1 MIIITSGKKYLDID
15 AFACCFAY
23 NRLLRILGE
32 DSIVLSTAY
41 MNKSIIPEFRNK
53 DFTLFRSY
61 TLQNERD
68 SFVIMDVS
76 NPNYFEDF
84 VELNRIN
91 MIIDHHT
98 GFENYWKNKLG
109 NFAKIEFIGAAA
121 TLVFEEF
128 EKRGLTNFIDTDL
141 AQLLMAAI
149 LDNTLNFSAN
159 ITSPRDYHA
168 YQKLKDISKKENF
181 AQYYFTICQEN
192 INNNIVEAIKND
204 IKYIKTES
212 SFYLP
217 NCIGQLTLWDV
228 NYIFNKMDLVT
239 SFFNSLSHKWIFNLI
254 CLKENKSYI
263 ISNNYLIQKTLEHIF
278 SRTFYNNIIQL
289 DYPIL
294 RKEIM
299 KKFETLE

>member
-41 MNKSIIPEFRNK
+41 INKSVIPEFRNK
-53 DFTLFRSY
+53 NFILSRSY
-61 TLQNERD
+61 TKKNEHD

-84 VELNRIN
+84 VELNKIN
-91 MIIDHHT
+91 TIIDHHS
-98 GFENYWKNKLG
+98 GFENYWKDKLG
-109 NFAKIEFIGAAA
+109 DFAKIEFIGSAA

-128 EKRGLTNFIDTDL
+128 EKKSLTNFIDTDI

-159 ITSPRDYHA
+159 ITSTRDYHA
-168 YQKLKDISKKENF
+168 YEILKNISKKENF
-181 AQYYFTICQEN
+181 AQYYFMKCQQD
-192 INNNIVEAIKND
+192 INNNVIEAIKND
-204 IKYIKTES
+204 IKYIKIES

-217 NCIGQLTLWDV
+217 NCIGQLTVWDV
-228 NYIFNKMDLVT
+228 DYIFNKMDLVI
-239 SFFNSLSHKWIFNLI
+239 SFFNSLSHNWIFNLI

-263 ISNNYLIQKTLEHIF
+263 ISNNHSVQKTLEHIF
-278 SRTFYNNIIQL
+278 NKTFYNDIIQL

-299 KKFETLE
+299 KTFEII

>member
-32 DSIVLSTAY
+32 NSIVLSTAY
-41 MNKSIIPEFRNK
+41 INKSVIPEFRNK
-53 DFTLFRSY
+53 DFDLFRSHKKKD
-61 TLQNERD
+61 EHD

-84 VELNRIN
+84 VELNKIN

-98 GFENYWKNKLG
+98 GFENYWKDKLG
-109 NFAKIEFIGAAA
+109 DFAKIEFIGSAA

-128 EKRGLTNFIDTDL
+128 EKKSLTSFIDTDI

-159 ITSPRDYHA
+159 ITSTRDYHA
-168 YQKLKDISKKENF
+168 YETLKNISKKENF
-181 AQYYFTICQEN
+181 AQYYFMKCQEN
-192 INNNIVEAIKND
+192 INNNIIEAIKND
-204 IKYIKTES
+204 IKYIKIES

-217 NCIGQLTLWDV
+217 NCIGQLTVWDV
-228 NYIFNKMDLVT
+228 DYIFNKMDLVI
-239 SFFNSLSHKWIFNLI
+239 SFFNSLSSRWIFNLI

-263 ISNNYLIQKTLEHIF
+263 ISNNHSIQKTLEHIF
-278 SRTFYNNIIQL
+278 NQNFYNNIIQL

-299 KKFETLE
+299 KTFETI